1 MWMWIA
7 VPIVLLTVFII
18 GPLMIAFGGFSV
30 EDTMPSEDS
39 YDYTESDEEE

>member
-18 GPLMIAFGGFSV
+18 GPLMITFGSFSV
-30 EDTMPSEDS
+30 GDTMPSEDD
-39 YDYTESDEEE
+39 YDSAKSKEE